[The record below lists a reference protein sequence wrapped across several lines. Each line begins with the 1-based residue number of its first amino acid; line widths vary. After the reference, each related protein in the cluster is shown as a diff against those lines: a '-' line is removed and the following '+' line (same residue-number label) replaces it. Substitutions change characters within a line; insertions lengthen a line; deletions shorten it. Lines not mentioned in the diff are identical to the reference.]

1 MSDQERIS
9 PHNIKT
15 ISSGQLI
22 KVMGVKENINYGIMT
37 WSKSKFCRIT
47 SDELSGKW

>member
-1 MSDQERIS
+1 
-9 PHNIKT
+9 
-15 ISSGQLI
+15 
-22 KVMGVKENINYGIMT
+22 MGVKENINYGIMT